1 MPIRGHTTVAA
12 PLGQTD
18 ESDVYATHEARRGK
32 GGLVTGLQSISD
44 RDAIPHERRDPGMMV
59 YVPDTLRHYV
69 LAPDLVTWQPINFGL
84 QSNNLY
90 VPVRAVSSD
99 TALGIEDYSV
109 YVSAQDN
116 AVTVFLA
123 SSAAIGNGRRYEITA
138 IDMSNAITLQPSA
151 GEFISGNATY
161 RFGSVYDS
169 IVIESFNSN
178 WFIK

>member
-32 GGLVTGLQSISD
+32 GGLVTGLQSLAD
-44 RDAIPHERRDPGMMV
+44 RDAIPPERRDAGMMV

-69 LAPDLVTWQPINFGL
+69 LAPDLITWQAVNFGAA
-84 QSNNLY
+84 SNNLY
-90 VPVRAVSSD
+90 VPSRAVTSD
-99 TALGIEDYSV
+99 AMLGIDDYSV

-116 AVTVFLA
+116 AVTVFLP
-123 SSAAIGNGRRYEITA
+123 SSAVIGNGRRYEITA
-138 IDMSNAITLQPSA
+138 IDLSFAITLQAPA
-151 GEFISGNATY
+151 GELISGDASHS
-161 RFGSVYDS
+161 FGSVYDS
-169 IVIESFNSN
+169 IVVESFNSK

>member
-32 GGLVTGLQSISD
+32 GGLVTGITSLAE
-44 RDAIPHERRDPGMMV
+44 RDAIPPERRDAGMIV
-59 YVPDTLRHYV
+59 HV
-69 LAPDLVTWQPINFGL
+69 LEAQQYYSLSPDLITWQAVNFGAA
-84 QSNNLY
+84 SNNLY
-90 VPVRAVSSD
+90 VPTRAVTSD
-99 TALGIEDYSV
+99 AVLGIEDYSV

-116 AVTVFLA
+116 AITVFLP

-138 IDMSNAITLQPSA
+138 TDISFAITLQAPA
-151 GEFISGNATY
+151 GELISGDASY
-161 RFGSVYDS
+161 QFGSVYDS
-169 IVIESFNSN
+169 ITIESFASN